1 MTGKHARSVP
11 NGCHRS
17 FCTYEGLT
25 LRAPSNLE
33 SRRPTSNVAHMLI
46 VRAGTGDKDRKGR
59 IAQVSGML
67 PCLLQADG
75 RRFSARFGRVGLVP
89 RNGW

>member
-1 MTGKHARSVP
+1 VTGKHARSVP
-11 NGCHRS
+11 NGCQRS

-46 VRAGTGDKDRKGR
+46 VRAGTGDKDRKGP
-59 IAQVSGML
+59 IAQVSRML
-67 PCLLQADG
+67 PCLPQADG
-75 RRFSARFGRVGLVP
+75 RRFSARFGRVGLVL

>member
-11 NGCHRS
+11 NGCQRS

-25 LRAPSNLE
+25 LRTPSNLE

-46 VRAGTGDKDRKGR
+46 VRAGTGIRIEKVASPRYQECCPVFRKLTG
-59 IAQVSGML
+59 
-67 PCLLQADG
+67 DG
-75 RRFSARFGRVGLVP
+75 SQRGSAGLV
-89 RNGW
+89 WF

>member
-11 NGCHRS
+11 NGCQRS

-25 LRAPSNLE
+25 LRTPSNLE

-67 PCLLQADG
+67 PCLPQDG
-75 RRFSARFGRVGLVP
+75 RRFSARFGRVGLVL